1 MERAGATCAKAAYL
15 VGMACMSVDSVVKAL
30 YLSMASAV
38 ETLRLLK
45 FPIEPLCFKF
55 LAAAFLNENI
65 SILI

>member
-1 MERAGATCAKAAYL
+1 
-15 VGMACMSVDSVVKAL
+15 
-30 YLSMASAV
+30 
-38 ETLRLLK
+38 LRLLK